1 MRVIGGNPAMTNL
14 KQTLQTALKEA
25 MKARDKNRRD
35 AIRLL
40 QSAVKQAEIDSRA
53 ELDNDAVMNILQKEA
68 KKRRE
73 AIAELEAADRP
84 AAAANEKNE
93 LAIIEDFLPQ
103 QMTAA
108 ELKPIIQAA
117 IAQIGADSTKQMGQ
131 VMKIVMPKVS
141 GLADG
146 RQVSAIVRELL
157 D

>member
-1 MRVIGGNPAMTNL
+1 MRAIGGKPAMTSI
-14 KQTLQTALKEA
+14 KQILQTALKEA

-35 AIRLL
+35 TIRLL

-53 ELDNDAVMNILQKEA
+53 EIDNDAVMNILQKEA

-73 AIAELEAADRP
+73 AIAELEAAGRR
-84 AAAANEKNE
+84 AAANEKFE
-93 LAIIEDFLPQ
+93 LTIIEDFLPQ
-103 QMTAA
+103 QLTAA

-117 IAQIGADSTKQMGQ
+117 IAQAGADSTKQMGQ

>member
-1 MRVIGGNPAMTNL
+1 MRAIGGNPAMTDL

-73 AIAELEAADRP
+73 AIAELEAADRH

>member
-1 MRVIGGNPAMTNL
+1 MRAIGGKPAMTSI

-35 AIRLL
+35 TIRLL

-53 ELDNDAVMNILQKEA
+53 ELDNDAVTNILQKEA

-73 AIAELEAADRP
+73 AIAELEAAGRR
-84 AAAANEKNE
+84 AAAANEKFE
-93 LAIIEDFLPQ
+93 LTLIEDFLPQ
-103 QMTAA
+103 QLTAA

-117 IAQIGADSTKQMGQ
+117 IAQAGADSTKHMGQ

>member
-1 MRVIGGNPAMTNL
+1 MTNL

>member
-1 MRVIGGNPAMTNL
+1 MTNL

-73 AIAELEAADRP
+73 AIAELEAADRH

>member
-1 MRVIGGNPAMTNL
+1 MRAIGGNPAMTSI
-14 KQTLQTALKEA
+14 KQTLQTALKQA
-25 MKARDKNRRD
+25 MKARDKDRRD

-73 AIAELEAADRP
+73 AIAELEAADRH
-84 AAAANEKNE
+84 AAAANEKTE

-117 IAQIGADSTKQMGQ
+117 IDQSGADSTKQMGQ